1 MPLASNATGAVV
13 LSLVAMVIGYAV
25 LAGLFYGMVYKPRK
39 REKAEERAREQ
50 EN

>member
-1 MPLASNATGAVV
+1 VLIVANNTAAVAF
-13 LSLVAMVIGYAV
+13 SLVAMVVGYAV

-39 REKAEERAREQ
+39 REKAEQRTREE